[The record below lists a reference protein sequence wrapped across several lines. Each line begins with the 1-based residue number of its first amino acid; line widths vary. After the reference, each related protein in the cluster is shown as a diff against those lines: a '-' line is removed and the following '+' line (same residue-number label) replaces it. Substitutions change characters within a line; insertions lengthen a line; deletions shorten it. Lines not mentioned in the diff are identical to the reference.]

1 MRLEQLKYLVEVANC
16 KSINKAA
23 QNLYMTQPALSIAIN
38 ALEEELQYALLKRTK
53 KGVVLTEE
61 GERVLREAQVILDTI
76 SDWYQIKG
84 EGEFSLEGVVHILAI
99 PSVCVALSHTLIS
112 QLQKNHPKLSIF
124 LHEKTPQY
132 MLSSL
137 ENGAVNIGITSC
149 PRGGEEAFCR
159 HIQEGGWQAE
169 KLLEDER
176 CVLMSAVHPFAQK
189 KTLKQAE
196 LKQLTLAY
204 YSDMSDDVSEA
215 YKKYFNQDR
224 FFRLSNR
231 ESILELVAENG
242 AVGIFPEKTTRS
254 SYLRR
259 NTLIKAVPIADMDMR
274 ISYFMLYP
282 KANLMSINELGLVN
296 IIRSQFAVGI
306 ESGGQ

>member
-76 SDWYQIKG
+76 TEWYQIKE

-99 PSVCVALSHTLIS
+99 PSVCVALSHTLVS
-112 QLQKNHPKLSIF
+112 QLQKNYPKLSVF
-124 LHEKTPQY
+124 LHEKTPQH

-137 ENGAVNIGITSC
+137 ENSAVNIGITSC
-149 PRGGEEAFCR
+149 FRDKEEAFCR
-159 HIQEGGWQAE
+159 HVQESGWQIE

-176 CVLMSAVHPFAQK
+176 CVLMSAANPLAKK

-196 LKQLTLAY
+196 LRGLTLAY
-204 YSDMSDDVSEA
+204 YSDLSDEISEA

-231 ESILELVAENG
+231 ESILELVAQDG

-259 NTLIKAVPIADMDMR
+259 HALIEAIPIADMDMK
-274 ISYFMLYP
+274 ISYFMIYP
-282 KANLMSINELGLVN
+282 KANLMSLNELRLVN
-296 IIRSQFAVGI
+296 IIRSQFAAGI
-306 ESGGQ
+306 ENSGK